1 MKLTKDNK
9 RGLIGSIIFH
19 VLLIL
24 LLVMQGFFTP
34 LPLPAEEGIL
44 VNFGD
49 SKNGK
54 GVVEPPRPK
63 KTQPAQKK
71 SQPKVAPPK
80 KKAVPKN
87 KPQPK
92 AKQKV
97 LTQDQEK
104 TAYIDSGIKKRKE
117 EERKRKAKLEKDRKL
132 KAEKDRRI
140 AAEKEKQRI
149 AAEKRK
155 QEELARQ
162 KAIAEQKAKED
173 AERKRKAEE
182 KRKIDAI
189 NKRAKNL
196 FGSNGASNKNTK
208 SKGKGVRFP
217 SGNQG
222 VKTGNANAQNFGEGQ
237 GNGNSDGIS
246 YSLGGRSIVG
256 APPKPDY
263 PGNEE
268 GIVVVRVKV
277 DRNGKVTS
285 ATPGSKGST
294 TINSALL
301 AAAKRAALKTRFSVN
316 KNAPFEQ
323 VGTITYRF
331 VLD

>member
-1 MKLTKDNK
+1 MKLTNDNK
-9 RGLIGSIIFH
+9 RGLIGSAIFH
-19 VLLIL
+19 ALLIL
-24 LLVMQGFFTP
+24 LLVLLGFYTP

-49 SKNGK
+49 NKNGK
-54 GVVEPPRPK
+54 GMMEPPRPRR
-63 KTQPAQKK
+63 TQPVKK
-71 SQPKVAPPK
+71 QTRPKTTPPK
-80 KKAVPKN
+80 RKVTPKS

-92 AKQKV
+92 AKQKI

-104 TAYIDSGIKKRKE
+104 TAFIESGIKKRKE
-117 EERKRKAKLEKDRKL
+117 EERKRKAKLEKERKIKAEQDRK
-132 KAEKDRRI
+132 
-140 AAEKEKQRI
+140 AAEAREKQRI
-149 AAEKRK
+149 AAEKKR

-162 KAIAEQKAKED
+162 KAIAEQKAKEE

-182 KRKIDAI
+182 KRKKDAI
-189 NKRAKNL
+189 NSRVKNA
-196 FGSNGASNKNTK
+196 FGGNGASDKNNK
-208 SKGKGVRFP
+208 SRGQGVTFP
-217 SGNQG
+217 AGNQG
-222 VKTGNANAQNFGEGQ
+222 VKTGSANAKNYGEGQ
-237 GNGNSDGIS
+237 GRGNGNGIS
-246 YSLGGRSIVG
+246 YNLGGRSIVG

-277 DRNGKVTS
+277 DRNGRVTS
-285 ATPGSKGST
+285 ATPGAKGST